1 MDVKPGYKQTELG
14 LIPKEWKIAELDT
27 LGSVIDG
34 DRGTN
39 YPSSKD
45 FSESGHCLFLNAG
58 NVTKDGFRFSK
69 CVFITAEK
77 DGQLGKGHLKR
88 NDIVL
93 TTRGTV
99 GNLAYFD
106 AAVLFEHIRIN
117 SGMVILR
124 NESSDLNTSFLY
136 AFLQSHYGQSQIER
150 LSFGSAQPQ
159 LTVKGIS
166 KLRIITPC
174 LAEQQA
180 IAEALSDVDALI
192 SALDRLITKKR
203 AIKQG
208 AMQELLTGR
217 RRLPGFDGE
226 WEVRHL
232 GSILQLRYG
241 KSQRGI
247 TISGGDYPV
256 LATSGEF
263 GRTNRILYDR
273 PSVIIG
279 RKGTIDA
286 PLYVDT
292 PFWAIDTTYYSE
304 ISELAHPKYL
314 YYLFTTFDWYAYNEA
329 SGVPSLN
336 AKTVHS
342 IEASLPPI
350 LEQTA
355 IATALSDMD
364 AEIAALE
371 RRRDKTK
378 LLKQGM
384 MQELLTGRIRLV

>member
-1 MDVKPGYKQTELG
+1 MDVKPGYKQTEVG
-14 LIPKEWKIAELDT
+14 VIPENWELVAI
-27 LGSVIDG
+27 GSVGSFTSGQGISVAALSEQSSDTPVPVYGGNGIAGYTAVSLVDEPVVVVGRVGQKCGEVYLTQGPAWITDNALFPRTMHRKIDV
-34 DRGTN
+34 R
-39 YPSSKD
+39 
-45 FSESGHCLFLNAG
+45 FLASVMKAAG
-58 NVTKDGFRFSK
+58 LNNVKN
-69 CVFITAEK
+69 
-77 DGQLGKGHLKR
+77 R
-88 NDIVL
+88 NDLPLVTQSILHSV
-93 TTRGTV
+93 
-99 GNLAYFD
+99 
-106 AAVLFEHIRIN
+106 RIP
-117 SGMVILR
+117 LPP
-124 NESSDLNTSFLY
+124 T
-136 AFLQSHYGQSQIER
+136 
-150 LSFGSAQPQ
+150 
-159 LTVKGIS
+159 
-166 KLRIITPC
+166 

-384 MQELLTGRIRLV
+384 MQELLTGKTRLI